1 MLAFQ
6 PRSYVPSLDF
16 AKPLAMKFALTRAY
30 FYYTIIHTSSIFVTK
45 ALMRSNTMSTDK
57 QAPSTTPGVVKTGVR
72 AFKSLGAFI
81 TKFNN
86 DWVLSLASGL
96 AFNLMVAII
105 PLIIAMIALAGLIYG
120 RLNPA
125 IQEELITNIQNKFPP
140 PIPSQ
145 EVIALALNAL
155 NKDAGVLG
163 IIAIVTAI
171 IGGSGLFVALEGQFD
186 IIYQI
191 RTRGIIQQY
200 MMALGMLLVFVVL
213 SPLMIF
219 ANSLPTLVY
228 SFVQTTPLSQ
238 IPGNGFFFDVLTIFC
253 GLLAT
258 WVLIEIIY
266 LVVPNQHISFR
277 DSWFGALLAAVAI
290 QAYLQLFPFYATH
303 FLSGYTGTV
312 GFAIIFVFFFYFFAV
327 ILLGGAEINAF
338 YAQGKRAI
346 PDNLAVI
353 VHDLTNPSPRGVKDS
368 QEQSA
373 TLHKHEEP
381 RNISPH

>member
-1 MLAFQ
+1 L
-6 PRSYVPSLDF
+6 
-16 AKPLAMKFALTRAY
+16 KE
-30 FYYTIIHTSSIFVTK
+30 TSST
-45 ALMRSNTMSTDK
+45 S
-57 QAPSTTPGVVKTGVR
+57 PGVVKTGVKG
-72 AFKSLGAFI
+72 FKSLQAFI

-105 PLIIAMIALAGLIYG
+105 PIIIAILALAGFIYG
-120 RLNPA
+120 GLNPS
-125 IQEELITNIQNKFPP
+125 IQEELILQIQQLFPP

-145 EVIALALNAL
+145 EIVGLALNAL
-155 NKDAGVLG
+155 NKDAGILG

-200 MMALGMLLVFVVL
+200 LMALGMLLVFVVL
-213 SPLMIF
+213 SPFMIF
-219 ANSLPTLVY
+219 ANTLPTVIH
-228 SFVQTTPLSQ
+228 SFAQKILPSQ
-238 IPGNGFFFDVLTIFC
+238 ITNGGFGFVLLTIFC

-258 WVLIEIIY
+258 WVLLEIMY

-277 DSWFGALLAAVAI
+277 ESWFGALLAAIAV
-290 QAYLQLFPFYATH
+290 QAYLQLFPFYTTH

-338 YAQGKRAI
+338 YAQGKRAL
-346 PDNLAVI
+346 PDNLAVM
-353 VHDLTNPSPRGVKDS
+353 VHEITTRVPTPIDEKGL
-368 QEQSA
+368 
-373 TLHKHEEP
+373 
-381 RNISPH
+381 

>member
-1 MLAFQ
+1 
-6 PRSYVPSLDF
+6 
-16 AKPLAMKFALTRAY
+16 MKE
-30 FYYTIIHTSSIFVTK
+30 TSSI
-45 ALMRSNTMSTDK
+45 
-57 QAPSTTPGVVKTGVR
+57 TPGVIKASVKG
-72 AFKSLGAFI
+72 FKSLLAFI

-105 PLIIAMIALAGLIYG
+105 PIIIAIVALAGFIYG
-120 RLNPA
+120 GLNPS
-125 IQEELITNIQNKFPP
+125 IQEELIQHIQQLFPP

-145 EVIALALNAL
+145 EVVGLALDAL
-155 NKDAGVLG
+155 NKDAGILS

-171 IGGSGLFVALEGQFD
+171 IGGSGLFVAMEGQFD

-191 RTRGIIQQY
+191 RTRGIVQQY
-200 MMALGMLLVFVVL
+200 IMALGMLLVFVIL
-213 SPLMIF
+213 SPFMIF
-219 ANSLPTLVY
+219 ANSIPTVVHTL
-228 SFVQTTPLSQ
+228 VQTTPLGQ
-238 IPGNGFFFDVLTIFC
+238 ISSSGFGFVLLTLFC

-258 WVLIEIIY
+258 WVLLEIIY

-327 ILLGGAEINAF
+327 ILLGGAEVNAF
-338 YAQGKRAI
+338 YAQGKRAL

-353 VHDLTNPSPRGVKDS
+353 VHGLTQSLPKGEAVV
-368 QEQSA
+368 QEKQG
-373 TLHKHEEP
+373 T
-381 RNISPH
+381 

>member
-1 MLAFQ
+1 
-6 PRSYVPSLDF
+6 
-16 AKPLAMKFALTRAY
+16 MKE
-30 FYYTIIHTSSIFVTK
+30 TSSITPRVIK
-45 ALMRSNTMSTDK
+45 AS
-57 QAPSTTPGVVKTGVR
+57 VKG
-72 AFKSLGAFI
+72 FKSLLAFI

-105 PLIIAMIALAGLIYG
+105 PIIIAIVALAGFIYG
-120 RLNPA
+120 GLNPS
-125 IQEELITNIQNKFPP
+125 IQEELIQHIQHLFPP

-145 EVIALALNAL
+145 EVVGLALDAL
-155 NKDAGVLG
+155 NKDAGILS

-171 IGGSGLFVALEGQFD
+171 IGGSGLFVAMEGQFD

-191 RTRGIIQQY
+191 RTRGIVQQY
-200 MMALGMLLVFVVL
+200 IMALGMLLVFVIL
-213 SPLMIF
+213 SPFMIF
-219 ANSLPTLVY
+219 ANSIPTVVHSL
-228 SFVQTTPLSQ
+228 VQTTPLGQ
-238 IPGNGFFFDVLTIFC
+238 ISSSSFGFVLLTLFC

-258 WVLIEIIY
+258 WVLLEIIY

-327 ILLGGAEINAF
+327 ILLGGAEVNAF
-338 YAQGKRAI
+338 YAQGKRAL
-346 PDNLAVI
+346 PDNLAVM
-353 VHDLTNPSPRGVKDS
+353 VHDLTKSLPKGEADM
-368 QEQSA
+368 QEKQG
-373 TLHKHEEP
+373 T
-381 RNISPH
+381 